1 MPRPFQ
7 AFPTWTRFF
16 LGAGCCLAVAIA
28 VRPGE
33 SKGELPD
40 PSGQQAGAPDAANAA
55 PRTDREGVPLPAE
68 ALARVGSVRLRHL
81 SPFLLHLEYSPD
93 GTLLSSTGGNV
104 LRLWEARTGKF
115 LRKISVR
122 NRGGYVFE
130 TLWCDGVFSA
140 DGKSVVLLDEGACRW
155 FDVRTGN
162 VVRDLPLRFSTNHRA
177 VVAPRAAALAAV
189 DTNAGNDLVFY
200 DLASGKERF
209 RKAREKV
216 LFRPR
221 VFSPDGKTL
230 AVLEMG
236 PPDTVIRFYDTASGR
251 DLGSFETTGGGPFL
265 AFSSDGK
272 RLIAWV
278 DGEICI
284 RDVPSGRVL
293 KKLPMP
299 GSNFRLVEFSPD
311 GRSLVVA
318 MADDDRPVVWLDPD
332 SGKELRRL
340 RPGYAS
346 HILWML
352 DFAFTPDGKGLA
364 LAFGPYISQWDV
376 ATGEPAAASAGA
388 GDRPVGFG
396 PDGKHLWFQRYR
408 HMALVDWQSGREVRR
423 VPHGGH
429 CASLALSRDASRIA
443 GTNAAGNLTV
453 WDAGSGKELRVF
465 EGTDQLQPY
474 TVFFAGKKTLRRVE
488 DNGTVREFDV
498 DTGKESPAFQTKSA
512 DEAFAF
518 ASPDGRRLA
527 SVRIDPLGNVPA
539 EVTVTDLDTRRELC
553 RLVAN
558 ANGGIPSLV
567 FSPDGNLLAMI
578 TRPNSGRLQS
588 SLVVRDVRGG
598 GEKFT
603 ASVPGHEGWAM
614 TFSPDGRVLAV
625 AGGEK
630 AVRLW
635 EVATGREHHRF
646 AGTNSVVEHLV
657 FSPDGKLLAE
667 ESLADGCL
675 VWDVDGCYG
684 RPPSAEHFSDRDSAR
699 LWNALREPDAA
710 AAFAAMRVLLARP
723 GPAVA
728 MVRQRLQAI
737 PRPDAKGVK
746 RLLRDLDADAFA
758 DRERATAELERV
770 AERAAPLLRRALAG
784 NPSPEVKRRLE
795 KVLESAKGLSP
806 ECLREGRVA
815 EVLEHLATAEA
826 RELLKTL
833 AGGPADA
840 E

>member
-1 MPRPFQ
+1 MTRPLR

-16 LGAGCCLAVAIA
+16 LVAGYCLAATIA
-28 VRPGE
+28 SRPGE
-33 SKGELPD
+33 SKGALPD
-40 PSGQQAGAPDAANAA
+40 PPGPQAGASDAA
-55 PRTDREGVPLPAE
+55 PRTDPEGFPLPAD
-68 ALARVGSVRLRHL
+68 ALARVGSVGLQHL

-93 GTLLSSTGGNV
+93 GTLLSSAGGNV
-104 LRLWEARTGKF
+104 LRLWDARTGKF
-115 LRKISVR
+115 LREISVPGER
-122 NRGGYVFE
+122 SQSFE
-130 TLWCDGVFSA
+130 KLWCDGVFSA
-140 DGKSVVLLDEGACRW
+140 DGKSVALLDEGACRW

-177 VVAPRAAALAAV
+177 VLAPRAAALAAV
-189 DTNAGNDLVFY
+189 DTNFGKDLVFY

-221 VFSPDGKTL
+221 IFSPDGKTL
-230 AVLEMG
+230 TVLEAG
-236 PPDTVIRFYDTASGR
+236 PQDTVIRFYDTASGR
-251 DLGSFETTGGGPFL
+251 DLGSFETTAGGPFL
-265 AFSSDGK
+265 AFSPDGK

-284 RDVPSGRVL
+284 REVPSGRVL
-293 KKLPMP
+293 KRLPMP

-340 RPGYAS
+340 RPDYAS
-346 HILWML
+346 NVLWML

-376 ATGEPAAASAGA
+376 ATGEPTAASAGA
-388 GDRPVGFG
+388 GDRPVGFS
-396 PDGKHLWFQRYR
+396 PDGKNLWFQRYR
-408 HMALVDWQSGREVRR
+408 HMALVDWQSGRELRR
-423 VPHGGH
+423 VPHGGRS
-429 CASLALSRDASRIA
+429 ASLALAQDASRIA
-443 GTNAAGNLTV
+443 GTNAAGNLAV
-453 WDAGSGKELRVF
+453 RDAGSGKELRVF
-465 EGTDQLQPY
+465 AGTDQLQPY
-474 TVFFAGKKTLRRVE
+474 TVFFAGKKTLRLIE
-488 DNGTVREFDV
+488 PNGTVREFDV
-498 DTGKESPAFQTKSA
+498 DTGKESPAFQTKST
-512 DEAFAF
+512 DEMWSF

-527 SVRIDPLGNVPA
+527 SVRTDPFGNAPP
-539 EVTVTDLDTRRELC
+539 EVTVTDLDTRREIC
-553 RLVAN
+553 RFALN
-558 ANGGIPSLV
+558 RKGGGIESLA
-567 FSPDGNLLAMI
+567 FSTDGNLLAM
-578 TRPNSGRLQS
+578 TARRGPPDNKC
-588 SLVVRDVRGG
+588 SLVVRDVRSGG
-598 GEKFT
+598 NKFT
-603 ASVPGHEGWAM
+603 APVPSHEGRAM

-625 AGGEK
+625 AGGDK
-630 AVRLW
+630 SVRLW
-635 EVATGREHHRF
+635 EVATGRERHRF
-646 AGTNSVVEHLV
+646 AGNKSAMDHLV
-657 FSPDGKLLAE
+657 FSPDGKLLAG

-675 VWDVDGCYG
+675 VWDVDGCHG
-684 RPPSAEHFSDRDSAR
+684 RPPSAERFSDRDSAR
-699 LWNALREPDAA
+699 LWDALREPDAA
-710 AAFAAMRVLLARP
+710 AAFAAMRELLARP
-723 GPAVA
+723 GPAVVA
-728 MVRQRLQAI
+728 LRQRLEAV

-770 AERAAPLLRRALAG
+770 AERVAPLLRRALAG

-806 ECLREGRVA
+806 ERLREDRAA

-833 AGGPADA
+833 ADPADA